1 VYGGGH
7 GPPLSR
13 LRGGQGLDCSSST
26 SLALYRAGLFEGRK
40 VSLVSGDFNQWGHA
54 GRGKFFTVWY
64 NGGHVWIELN
74 IPHVRADRFDTSPH
88 GSGGSGP
95 RLRYTHRSHAG
106 FAARHFPGL

>member
-1 VYGGGH
+1 
-7 GPPLSR
+7 
-13 LRGGQGLDCSSST
+13 
-26 SLALYRAGLFEGRK
+26 